1 MARVSISPVLMKSAA
16 ALAQGPRATL
26 LTRIFQFQTDT
37 VPVGAH
43 PEVMRQNRDIRSVKL
58 GDSERL
64 LYHQDGD
71 DVILLYADNHNGVD
85 KWITRNRVQT
95 HPRTKELQLWTEPSQ
110 LSNLTNDLD
119 GQEIDDITGSEAHR
133 FGSVAALPVQAVA
146 PEPPGRVETPPF
158 SEVPVED
165 LLALGVPESWVAI
178 VLSLPRID
186 SIEETLSTHIPD
198 EVVDRLIAVA
208 LGEAVIHVI
217 PPENHGDTH
226 VSTSQFQAV
235 TDLEELQRILGH
247 PMAEWMAFLHP
258 DQLRLVT
265 GRFNGPVKVT
275 GSAGTGKTV
284 VAMHRARAQARRGK
298 QVLLT
303 SFTNALCSNLVRNI
317 SLLCNTQEAQRIQVM
332 TVDRAANRIALRA
345 GFRLSMVTEQILS
358 DDIAQAMTQEQGT
371 QFTREWLEAEWRTVV
386 DPNAIRTWEA
396 YRDVERTGRVR
407 PLTRDARRNVWNVFE
422 GLISGWARY
431 NKETF
436 SGVAAIASHA
446 VAEDPG
452 IVERALGASVDV
464 VIVDE
469 VQDLDASRLR
479 LVRAIAGD
487 RPDSLMVVGDAG
499 QRIYARPF
507 SLRSC
512 GIDVVGRSHVLR
524 VNYRTSAQI
533 RRFADKVNV
542 FETDDLDS
550 GTENRKGIRSILNG
564 PDPEVFGSKDPA
576 DEELHLVET
585 LRLWIAEGVKLSEIA
600 VFVRTNARAL
610 AVRGALNETGIAAI
624 DLDVD
629 AVRGNETDAVTV
641 TTLHRSKG
649 LEYKAV
655 AVVDAGDAS
664 IPLKSAVSR
673 ESEVDDLYRERD
685 LLYVGMTRARD
696 RLLVTWI
703 GQPSRFLED
712 AMTAPG
718 LAVVS

>member
-1 MARVSISPVLMKSAA
+1 MARVSYSPVLMKSAA

-26 LTRIFQFQTDT
+26 LNRIFQFQNDA

-43 PEVMRQNRDIRSVKL
+43 PEVMKQNRDIRSVKL

-71 DVILLYADNHNGVD
+71 HVILLYAGNHDGVD
-85 KWITRNRVQT
+85 KWITRNRVQA
-95 HPRTKELQLWTEPSQ
+95 HPRTNELQLWTEPSQ

-119 GQEIDDITGSEAHR
+119 GHQTDDMAGSEVYVS
-133 FGSVAALPVQAVA
+133 GSVAVLPVQAPV
-146 PEPPGRVETPPF
+146 PEPAGRAETPPF

-178 VLSLPRID
+178 VISLPRID
-186 SIEETLSTHIPD
+186 SIEETLSTHVPD
-198 EVVDRLIAVA
+198 EVVDRLLAVA

-217 PPENHGDTH
+217 PPESHGDTH

-235 TDLEELQRILGH
+235 TDLEELQRILGQ

-284 VAMHRARAQARRGK
+284 VAMHRARALARRGK

-303 SFTNALCSNLVRNI
+303 SFTNVLCSNLVRNI
-317 SLLCNTQEAQRIQVM
+317 ALLCNSEEAQRIQVM
-332 TVDRAANRIALRA
+332 TVDRAARHIALRA
-345 GFRLSMVTEQILS
+345 GIRLSIVTEQMLS
-358 DDIAQAMTQEQGT
+358 DEIAQAMTQEQGIR
-371 QFTREWLEAEWRTVV
+371 FTREWLEAEWRTVI

-396 YRDVERTGRVR
+396 YRDVERSGRGQ
-407 PLTRDARRNVWNVFE
+407 PLNRDARRVVWNVFE
-422 GLISGWARY
+422 RMISVWGRH

-436 SGVAAIASHA
+436 SAVAAIAYNA
-446 VAEDPG
+446 VAEDPD
-452 IVERALGASVDV
+452 IVEEALGSSVDV

-479 LVRAIAGD
+479 LVHAIAGD

-542 FETDDLDS
+542 FETDDLDA
-550 GTENRKGIRSILNG
+550 GTENRKRIRSILNG
-564 PDPEVFGSKDPA
+564 PDPEVFGSKNQA
-576 DEELHLVET
+576 DEELHLVEA
-585 LRLWIAEGVKLSEIA
+585 LRHWIAEGVKLSEIA

-610 AVRGALNETGIAAI
+610 AVRGALNDAGIAAV
-624 DLDVD
+624 DLHDD
-629 AVRGNETDAVTV
+629 AVRGNEPDAVTV

-655 AVVDAGDAS
+655 AVVSAGDAS

-673 ESEVDDLYRERD
+673 DSEVNDLYRERD

-696 RLLVTWI
+696 RLLVTWT
-703 GQPSRFLED
+703 GEPSRFLED

>member
-1 MARVSISPVLMKSAA
+1 MKSAA
-16 ALAQGPRATL
+16 ALQQGPRAAL

-37 VPVGAH
+37 IPVGAH
-43 PEVMRQNRDIRSVKL
+43 PEVMRQNRDIRSVRL

-71 DVILLYADNHNGVD
+71 NVILLYADHHDGVD
-85 KWITRNRVQT
+85 KWITRNRVQI
-95 HPRTKELQLWTEPSQ
+95 HPRTKELQLWSEPSQ
-110 LSNLTNDLD
+110 LTDTTNYLD
-119 GQEIDDITGSEAHR
+119 GQTKDDLTGPEDHVSEQ
-133 FGSVAALPVQAVA
+133 VATVPVEAAVLA
-146 PEPPGRVETPPF
+146 TPGRVETPPF
-158 SEVPVED
+158 REVPIED

-186 SIEETLSTHIPD
+186 SIEETLSTHVPD
-198 EVVDRLIAVA
+198 EVVDRLLAVA

-284 VAMHRARAQARRGK
+284 VAMHRARALARRGK

-358 DDIAQAMTQEQGT
+358 DDIAQAMTQEPGIQL
-371 QFTREWLEAEWRTVV
+371 TREWLEAEWRAVI

-407 PLTRDARRNVWNVFE
+407 PLTRDARRIVWNVFE
-422 GLISGWARY
+422 RLISGWVKY

-436 SGVAAIASHA
+436 SAVAAIASNA
-446 VAEDPG
+446 VAENPG
-452 IVERALGASVDV
+452 IVEEALGASIDV

-610 AVRGALNETGIAAI
+610 AVRGALNDTGIAAV

-629 AVRGNETDAVTV
+629 AVRGNEPDAVTV

-673 ESEVDDLYRERD
+673 ESEVDDLHRERD

-696 RLLVTWI
+696 RLLVTWT

>member
-1 MARVSISPVLMKSAA
+1 MARVSISPVLIKSAA
-16 ALAQGPRATL
+16 ALAQGPRAIL

-43 PEVMRQNRDIRSVKL
+43 PEVMIQNRDIRSVKL

-71 DVILLYADNHNGVD
+71 DVILLYADNHDGVN

-110 LSNLTNDLD
+110 VSSSTNYLD
-119 GQEIDDITGSEAHR
+119 GQNTDGIQKSEAHV
-133 FGSVAALPVQAVA
+133 FGSVVALPVHAAV
-146 PEPPGRVETPPF
+146 PVPPGRAETPPF

-165 LLALGVPESWVAI
+165 LLALGVPEAWVTI

-186 SIEETLSTHIPD
+186 AIEETLSTHVPD
-198 EVVDRLIAVA
+198 EVVDRLLAVA
-208 LGEAVIHVI
+208 LGEAVLNVI
-217 PPENHGDTH
+217 PPANLGDTH
-226 VSTSQFQAV
+226 VSTSQFHPV

-247 PMAEWMAFLHP
+247 PMAAWMAFLHP

-284 VAMHRARAQARRGK
+284 VAMHRARALARRGK
-298 QVLLT
+298 EVLLT
-303 SFTNALCSNLVRNI
+303 SFTNALCSNLARNI
-317 SLLCNTQEAQRIQVM
+317 GLLCNTQEAQRIQVM
-332 TVDRAANRIALRA
+332 TVDRAANRIAVRA
-345 GFRLSMVTEQILS
+345 GIRLSMVTDQMLG
-358 DDIAQAMTQEQGT
+358 DDIAQAMTQEPGIQL
-371 QFTREWLEAEWRTVV
+371 TREWLEAEWRAVI

-396 YRDVERTGRVR
+396 YRDVERTGRWK
-407 PLTRDARRNVWNVFE
+407 PLTRDARRIVWNVFE
-422 GLISGWARY
+422 RMISGWGRY
-431 NKETF
+431 NRETF
-436 SGVAAIASHA
+436 SGIAAIASNA
-446 VAEDPG
+446 VAENPG
-452 IVERALGASVDV
+452 IVEEAFGASIDV

-550 GTENRKGIRSILNG
+550 GKENRKGIRSILNG

-585 LRLWIAEGVKLSEIA
+585 LRHWIAEGVKLSEIA

-610 AVRGALNETGIAAI
+610 SVRGVLNDAGITAI
-624 DLDVD
+624 DVDVD
-629 AVRGNETDAVTV
+629 AARGNEPDAVTV

-673 ESEVDDLYRERD
+673 ESDTDDLHRERD

-696 RLLVTWI
+696 RLLVTWT